1 MLIMAVQLARA
12 PRKTRQFEGSSSMA
26 RKVIFDLDPG
36 IDDAVAL
43 CLALAS
49 DKLEVIAATA
59 TGGSVSPHQATR
71 NVQAII
77 EQIDPRR
84 WPRIGAAA
92 LDKLP
97 LADQRQLNGAE
108 GLGDTPFNVAE
119 LVHQHPAEK
128 VICDELRAAP
138 GQVTIVA
145 LGPLTNIAAALQ
157 RDPEI
162 AQMIGHLIIQGGTY
176 AGPGNITAGAEFN
189 IYCDPEAA
197 DIVFRSPVTKTIVP
211 LDVTTQVVMTY
222 NQGDQLLKSASRS
235 GTFVSSVLP
244 FAFRAYRQQ
253 LGMEGI
259 HLSAAIATLL
269 AIQPELFETEP
280 GVCEVETG
288 GSIAQGMTIFDR
300 RRHGRSQAN
309 MDVVVGIDT
318 AGALDSLLRGLSTAE

>member
-1 MLIMAVQLARA
+1 
-12 PRKTRQFEGSSSMA
+12 MA

-59 TGGSVSPHQATR
+59 TGGSVGPQQATR

-77 EQIDPRR
+77 EQVDPRR

-92 LDKLP
+92 ADKFP
-97 LADQRQLNGAE
+97 LADQRNLHGPE
-108 GLGDTPFNVAE
+108 GLGDKPFNVAE

-128 VICDELRAAP
+128 VLCDELRAAP
-138 GQVTIVA
+138 GAVTIIA

-176 AGPGNITAGAEFN
+176 AGPGNVSPGAEFN

-197 DIVFRSPVTKTIVP
+197 DIVFRSPITKTLVP
-211 LDVTTQVVMTY
+211 LDVSTQVVMTY
-222 NQGDQLLKSASRS
+222 NQGDQLLKSTSRT
-235 GTFVSSVLP
+235 GEFLSSILP
-244 FAFRAYRQQ
+244 FAFRSYRQQ

-259 HLSAAIATLL
+259 FLSGAIATLL
-269 AIQPELFETEP
+269 ALQPELFETEP
-280 GVCEVETG
+280 GIGEVETG
-288 GSIAQGMTIFDR
+288 GSIAQGMTVFDR
-300 RRHGRSQAN
+300 RRHGRNQTN
-309 MDVVVGIDT
+309 MDVAIGIDT
-318 AGALDSLLRGLSTAE
+318 AGALDAILRGLKGAE

>member
-1 MLIMAVQLARA
+1 
-12 PRKTRQFEGSSSMA
+12 MA

-49 DKLEVIAATA
+49 ERLEVIAVTA
-59 TGGSVSPHQATR
+59 TGGSVGPQQATR

-77 EQIDPRR
+77 EQVDPRR
-84 WPRIGAAA
+84 WPRIGAASS
-92 LDKLP
+92 DSLP
-97 LADQRQLNGAE
+97 LADQRNLHGAN
-108 GLGDTPFNVAE
+108 GLGDTDFNVAE

-128 VICDELRAAP
+128 VICDEVRLAP
-138 GQVTIVA
+138 GEVTVVA
-145 LGPLTNIAAALQ
+145 LGPLTNLAAALQ

-197 DIVFRSPVTKTIVP
+197 GIVFNSPITKTLVP
-211 LDVTTQVVMTY
+211 LDVTTQMVMTY
-222 NQGDQLLKSASRS
+222 NEGDQLLKSNSRT
-235 GTFVSSVLP
+235 GTFLASVLP

-259 HLSAAIATLL
+259 YLSGAVATLL
-269 AIQPELFETEP
+269 ALQPELFETEP
-280 GVCEVETG
+280 GVGEVETTG
-288 GSIAQGMTIFDR
+288 TLTQGMTIFDR
-300 RRHGRSQAN
+300 RRHGRNQPN
-309 MDVVVGIDT
+309 MDVAVGVDT
-318 AGALDSLLRGLSTAE
+318 AGALDCLLRGLKNAE